1 MTETGKLIHALDS
14 VEHDLKHVGYVRKE
28 ATDQLPIILA
38 AARAQL
44 ASSGGSLPAPSV
56 LETLHANLTHRA
68 NVFRDSHQSDH
79 NLAVGKAI
87 EIVADCLRHA
97 IEGKAENEGSERRAP
112 ARSLD

>member
-1 MTETGKLIHALDS
+1 MTETGKLIHAIDS
-14 VEHDLKHVGYVRKE
+14 IEHDLKHLGYIRKE
-28 ATDQLPIILA
+28 ATGQLPIIIA

-68 NVFRDSHQSDH
+68 EVFRDSHQSDH

-87 EIVADCLRHA
+87 EIVSDCLRHA
-97 IEGKAENEGSERRAP
+97 IEGKVENATSELPR
-112 ARSLD
+112 